1 MNDKGLPMKKLI
13 VLILIGSFLSGCSG
27 GLPGLTGL
35 IASAT
40 PSIPADTPTPQ
51 PTVTLIPTLDL
62 FIVPTNTP
70 ITVTPTETSLIP
82 DAPTLPPPTSTPLPL
97 PTFSREF
104 INELSTTTFFVDTVG
119 FRGIL
124 YSDSTLYW
132 NDGPCTT
139 RRIKIT
145 AFVEDPA
152 RTDRVFLF
160 MRLRDKKNTLNVS
173 EWSAGAEMVKIDNG
187 SFNYN
192 IETDNLRRYFYYKDA
207 WIEYQMVAVN
217 ENLEIVGRTQLY
229 DRQLSLAM
237 CKSLSSP

>member
-1 MNDKGLPMKKLI
+1 MKKLI
-13 VLILIGSFLSGCSG
+13 LLILFGSILSSCSG
-27 GLPGLTGL
+27 GLPNLTNL
-35 IASAT
+35 IASPT
-40 PSIPADTPTPQ
+40 PAIPTDTFTPQ
-51 PTVTLIPTLDL
+51 PTVTLIPTRDL
-62 FIVPTNTP
+62 FAAATATPVTFTPTP
-70 ITVTPTETSLIP
+70 ITETATSTSLIP
-82 DAPTLPPPTSTPLPL
+82 ELPPTGTPLPL

-124 YSDSTLYW
+124 YSEATLYW
-132 NDGPCTT
+132 NEGPCPT

-173 EWSAGAEMVKIDNG
+173 EWSAGAEMVKIENG

-192 IETDNLRRYFYYKDA
+192 IETDNLRRYYYFKEA
-207 WIEYQMVAVN
+207 WIEYQLVAVN
-217 ENLEIVGRTQLY
+217 EHLEIVGRTQLY

-237 CKSLSSP
+237 CKSVSSP